1 MTIKAVIWD
10 LGGVIIRTDD
20 YAPREELAAKFG
32 IDRAE
37 LEQTIFA
44 EGISDR
50 AQRGEITTQELWAYV
65 GRKYDLSPDAL
76 QAFMDQFWAGDRVD
90 HDLVDEIRAL
100 RGEYITGLLSNA
112 WDDLRTFIFNEWKID
127 DAFDS
132 ITISAEEGVAK
143 PDARIYEIALE
154 RAGVAPQEAV
164 FLDDMAVNIE
174 AARRL
179 GMQGIHFQD
188 IEQAK
193 ATLEEL
199 LSQG

>member
-179 GMQGIHFQD
+179 GMHGIHFQD

>member
-1 MTIKAVIWD
+1 MTIKAIIWD
-10 LGGVIIRTDD
+10 VGGVIIRTHD
-20 YAPREELAAKFG
+20 YAPREELAARFG

-44 EGISDR
+44 DGISDR
-50 AQRGEITTQELWAYV
+50 AQRGEITTQELWGYV

-90 HDLVDEIRAL
+90 YDLVDQIRAL

-112 WDDLRTFIFNEWKID
+112 WDDLRAVIVQEWAID

-132 ITISAEEGVAK
+132 MTISAEEGVAK
-143 PDARIYEIALE
+143 PDARIYKIALE

-164 FLDDMAVNIE
+164 FLDDMEQNIE
-174 AARRL
+174 AARRV
-179 GMQGIHFQD
+179 GMHGIVFQSP
-188 IEQAK
+188 EQATR
-193 ATLEEL
+193 ALWQLLERD
-199 LSQG
+199 